1 VAPRGLDPKIQKFL
15 HDSLRKALDDPE
27 HMKMLET
34 LDQEYWYRSSEEYLA
49 WAKQSV
55 ESERKLIETLGLLRK
70 SG

>member
-1 VAPRGLDPKIQKFL
+1 
-15 HDSLRKALDDPE
+15 
-27 HMKMLET
+27 MKMLET

-49 WAKQSV
+49 WAKQSI